1 MIYRVVLDDT
11 IDLHTSDINCMLLN
25 PSLDLEMNSAGSFN
39 FTLPPSHPYW
49 DDIKVLKS
57 TIDVYEDGDLI
68 FTGRIASI
76 EKNWNNERVVQC
88 EGALAYFN
96 DSIHRQMKWETP
108 LPIASEDPTVHNFL
122 KDILDNHN
130 VFEGAENA
138 NRHIFIGNI
147 TVDPEVVTREV
158 NYDTTL
164 DILTRMCIDT
174 NGGYMSVRKDLDDGK
189 LYLDWIKD
197 FTDESGQPAQFG
209 LNLLNFDT
217 SLNAEDICTGVLA
230 RGAEVNDQTVML
242 NNVELVDE
250 TTYPDMSVTHYT
262 DKYQDILWHREGVA
276 KFGQVVQVHDFS
288 DAQTAWKDG
297 QGQIVAN
304 SLFEMAKKWLEE
316 KNTKI
321 ETIEV
326 EVAELAWLGEGMP
339 KYKLGQIVEL
349 SDDVHMAGESYET
362 RLLPMYKLSCDL
374 NSGSKKVTLGTPPK
388 KELTQISASN
398 SDSSTL
404 SSSGSSSGSGGSGE
418 GEECRVHDV
427 RVDGTS
433 VVSNKIANIS
443 LAGKADVSTVNAL
456 ATTVASKADASTV
469 NALATV
475 VASKQDQIEFNTQ
488 EAATEV
494 LTRLK
499 ADGTVYNLGGGTEV
513 EANPSESAT
522 DDLNTI
528 KIGNTVYDIPGGGS
542 TTNYG
547 KFKCDVLFVNDP
559 LPSPTSGTANVTR
572 TYTLNKSIDDY
583 DAVYVI
589 MYGYYYSS
597 QGATN
602 ITSRIVFKNDY
613 YLKGFDN
620 YSYYDGVVDPNCM
633 RRINFTF
640 TDSTHIQTL
649 AFRSE
654 DAVEPIL
661 CKVYGLKFENKLI
674 NRSDIYSEEERLIGR
689 WTDGKPLY
697 QKTFLQ
703 NWTSDGEYHID
714 VTSLHIDK
722 FIKSEGYANRYDA
735 SEFSEIVNANYINNI
750 NSYKFTVWYSR
761 DSEYLRVLLYMPE
774 HRSSR
779 QSITIQYTKTTDSA
793 DSGVIPEDP
802 QMVMMSDYY
811 SEEEQ
816 VVGRWTDGKP
826 IYQKTYI
833 FSSSISITNQG
844 ASIASYIDNL
854 SEYDTI
860 VDAIGYGVGSGA
872 TWCDRI
878 YVDSTGSAW
887 CAEGMMTNRV
897 TIQYTKT
904 TDAPGTGPTKG
915 NLIYLPALYS
925 EEEREVGVWTDG
937 KPLYQKTW
945 DFSSSPI
952 AINGGNQW
960 QTLSGVSTVGM
971 SEIIKAECVDYHGTS
986 FNLYVALDG
995 DNHTHAVV
1003 NSQIN
1008 ITMYL
1013 MRLTLSYTKTT
1024 DQPGSGK
1031 YLPDGQ
1037 YAHHYSTSE
1046 KVVGT
1051 WIDGSTVYERTWD
1064 FGSNVSISSSNYYT
1078 GFNIN
1083 SSSMD
1088 KILSGKIMNN
1098 DGTLY
1103 DNASYDPT
1111 RNNHTLLGIKPDNNC
1126 NVRYLTLQY
1135 TKLS

>member
-49 DDIKVLKS
+49 NDIKVLKS

-174 NGGYMSVRKDLDDGK
+174 NGGYMSVRKNLDDGK

-197 FTDESGQPAQFG
+197 FTEESGQPAQFG

-217 SLNAEDICTGVLA
+217 SLAAEDICTGVLA
-230 RGAEVNDQTVML
+230 RGAEVNEQTVML
-242 NNVELVDE
+242 NDVELVDE

-349 SDDVHMAGESYET
+349 SDEVHMAGESYET

-427 RVDGTS
+427 KVNGTS
-433 VVSNKIANIS
+433 VVTDKIANVQVPTNTVTQSQMTQAIS
-443 LAGKADVSTVNAL
+443 LAVSTKADTAYVNQAL
-456 ATTVASKADASTV
+456 AQ
-469 NALATV
+469 
-475 VASKQDQIEFNTQ
+475 KQDNLVFNSQ
-488 EAATEV
+488 DAATAHLTKIKNGNEV
-494 LTRLK
+494 YDIPPGTEVEANPTGAATSDLTKLK
-499 ADGTVYNLGGGTEV
+499 VGSDIYGIPSGGTEV
-513 EANPSESAT
+513 EANPSEAAT

-528 KIGNTVYDIPGGGS
+528 KIGETVYDIPGGGS
-542 TTNYG
+542 NTNYG
-547 KFKCDVLFVNDP
+547 KFTCDVLFVNDP

-572 TYTLNKSIDDY
+572 TYTLNGSIDDY

-589 MYGYYYSS
+589 MYGYYHSS

-620 YSYYDGVVDPNCM
+620 FSYYDGIVDPNRM

-654 DAVEPIL
+654 DTVEPIL
-661 CKVYGLKFENKLI
+661 CKVYGLKFENQ
-674 NRSDIYSEEERLIGR
+674 R
-689 WTDGKPLY
+689 
-697 QKTFLQ
+697 
-703 NWTSDGEYHID
+703 
-714 VTSLHIDK
+714 
-722 FIKSEGYANRYDA
+722 
-735 SEFSEIVNANYINNI
+735 
-750 NSYKFTVWYSR
+750 
-761 DSEYLRVLLYMPE
+761 
-774 HRSSR
+774 
-779 QSITIQYTKTTDSA
+779 
-793 DSGVIPEDP
+793 
-802 QMVMMSDYY
+802 
-811 SEEEQ
+811 
-816 VVGRWTDGKP
+816 
-826 IYQKTYI
+826 
-833 FSSSISITNQG
+833 
-844 ASIASYIDNL
+844 
-854 SEYDTI
+854 
-860 VDAIGYGVGSGA
+860 
-872 TWCDRI
+872 
-878 YVDSTGSAW
+878 
-887 CAEGMMTNRV
+887 
-897 TIQYTKT
+897 
-904 TDAPGTGPTKG
+904 
-915 NLIYLPALYS
+915 IYLPALYS

-937 KPLYQKTW
+937 KPLYQKTTILTGTYTGNMNNV
-945 DFSSSPI
+945 DFGLGNKNIDILAFTQMIGIRSNNTFLPIPFYNPTSPNDGAGYVLNADRSVTLRLG
-952 AINGGNQW
+952 AIEYAK
-960 QTLSGVSTVGM
+960 L
-971 SEIIKAECVDYHGTS
+971 E
-986 FNLYVALDG
+986 
-995 DNHTHAVV
+995 
-1003 NSQIN
+1003 
-1008 ITMYL
+1008 
-1013 MRLTLSYTKTT
+1013 LTIQYTKTT
-1024 DQPGSGK
+1024 DQPGSGTWT
-1031 YLPDGQ
+1031 PEGQ
-1037 YAHHYSTSE
+1037 LAHHYSTSE
-1046 KVVGT
+1046 KIVGT
-1051 WIDGSTVYERTWD
+1051 WIDGSTVYERSWD
-1064 FGSNVSISSSNYYT
+1064 FGSDQTFNPNTWTDTTISASEMSKIISVEATNSGGTNFDVSASCDMSYVR
-1078 GFNIN
+1078 IN
-1083 SSSMD
+1083 HWR
-1088 KILSGKIMNN
+1088 SGA
-1098 DGTLY
+1098 TV
-1103 DNASYDPT
+1103 
-1111 RNNHTLLGIKPDNNC
+1111 GIT
-1126 NVRYLTLQY
+1126 YLTLQY
-1135 TKLS
+1135 TKTS